1 MSAPAKEEA
10 ACDAA
15 LAHVAVWIFD
25 LDNTLYPASCRLF
38 DQIDRRM
45 MAYVQAELGLGPEEA
60 RALQK
65 RYFREHG
72 TTLKGLMDHH
82 GLDPAAY
89 LDYVHRIDHSPVP
102 PAPRLAGALARLR
115 GRKIVF
121 TNGSAAHAEKVM
133 ARLGVGEHFEAV
145 FDIAAADYLPKPERA
160 TYERLI
166 ERHAIDPAAAAIV
179 DDIPKNLEPAA
190 ALGMTTVWLR
200 SDTPYARHGE
210 IGAHIHHI
218 IDDLADWLDSV
229 LAARETANA
238 AAGSRAGR

>member
-1 MSAPAKEEA
+1 MSAPLQAEA
-10 ACDAA
+10 GRDAA

-25 LDNTLYPASCRLF
+25 LDNTLYPASCNLF

-45 MAYVQAELGLGPEEA
+45 MAFVQELLGLGPEEA

-72 TTLKGLMDHH
+72 TTLRGLMDNH
-82 GLDPAAY
+82 GLDPAAF
-89 LDYVHRIDHSPVP
+89 LDYVHAIDHSPVP
-102 PAPRLAGALARLR
+102 SSPRLARALARLA

-121 TNGSAAHAEKVM
+121 TNGSAAHAGKVM
-133 ARLGVGEHFEAV
+133 ARLGVGEHIEAV
-145 FDIAAADYLPKPERA
+145 FDIAAAGYVPKPERA
-160 TYERLI
+160 TYERLL
-166 ERHAIDPAAAAIV
+166 ERLEIDPGAAAIV

-200 SDTPYARHGE
+200 SDTAYARHGE
-210 IGAHIHHI
+210 IGAHVHHI

-229 LAARETANA
+229 LAAREAATA
-238 AAGSRAGR
+238 AASPAKR